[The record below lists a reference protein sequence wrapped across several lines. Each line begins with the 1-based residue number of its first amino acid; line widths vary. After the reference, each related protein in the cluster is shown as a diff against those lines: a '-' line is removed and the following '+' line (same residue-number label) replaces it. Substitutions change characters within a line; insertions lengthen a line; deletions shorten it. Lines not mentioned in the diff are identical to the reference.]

1 VNESGDPPAP
11 ANPSH
16 PVGSGADPRADPGT
30 GVVLVVE
37 RDPGVAELERLYLSR
52 EGFEVVIE
60 AEPAAAAAAAVRLR
74 PVAVVLD
81 LPESAETA
89 AYERIAAAAHPAPIV
104 CVTAASQEPPPG
116 AAHHVVRPFS
126 PRRLVA
132 AVAEVLRG
140 EDDGPPPPGVLRSG
154 AVTLDRRTRTVIA
167 AGRSAALTAAEF
179 DLLEFLLRNPGRVY
193 SREQLLAGAWDVS
206 GSVGVRTVDVHIAQL
221 RAKLGE
227 ISPIRTVRGVGYV
240 ADE

>member
-1 VNESGDPPAP
+1 VSGPADPAGPA
-11 ANPSH
+11 
-16 PVGSGADPRADPGT
+16 GADSAA

-37 RDPGVAELERLYLSR
+37 RDPGVAELERLYLAR
-52 EGFEVVIE
+52 EGFDVVVE
-60 AEPAAAAAAAVRLR
+60 ADPAAAADTASRLR

-81 LPESAETA
+81 LSEA
-89 AYERIAAAAHPAPIV
+89 AGMVAYDPIAAAVHPAPVV
-104 CVTAASQEPPPG
+104 CVTAANQDPPPG

-140 EDDGPPPPGVLRSG
+140 EDDGPAPPGVLRSG
-154 AVTLDRRTRTVIA
+154 AVTLDRRTRTAIV

-227 ISPIRTVRGVGYV
+227 TSPIRTVRGVGYV

>member
-1 VNESGDPPAP
+1 LSAAVGAAGREPAAP
-11 ANPSH
+11 
-16 PVGSGADPRADPGT
+16 GA

-37 RDPGVAELERLYLSR
+37 RDAGVAELERLYLAR
-52 EGFEVVIE
+52 EGFDVVIE
-60 AEPAAAAAAAVRLR
+60 ADPAAAAATAASLR
-74 PVAVVLD
+74 PVAVVVD
-81 LPESAETA
+81 LSEAVGAISYDE
-89 AYERIAAAAHPAPIV
+89 IAAAARPAPVV
-104 CVTAASQEPPPG
+104 CLTGAGQDPPVG

-126 PRRLVA
+126 PRQLVA

-140 EDDGPPPPGVLRSG
+140 EEDVPAPPGLLRSG
-154 AVTLDRRTRTVIA
+154 SVTLDRRTRTVVA

-227 ISPIRTVRGVGYV
+227 TSPIRTVRGVGYV
-240 ADE
+240 ADQ

>member
-1 VNESGDPPAP
+1 V
-11 ANPSH
+11 
-16 PVGSGADPRADPGT
+16 SGAADPAGADSGA

-37 RDPGVAELERLYLSR
+37 RDPGVAELERLYLAR
-52 EGFEVVIE
+52 EGFDVVIE
-60 AEPAAAAAAAVRLR
+60 ADPAAAAATAARLR

-81 LPESAETA
+81 LSESAGMA
-89 AYERIAAAAHPAPIV
+89 GYDQIAAAAHPAPVV
-104 CVTAASQEPPPG
+104 CVTAASHEPPPG

-140 EDDGPPPPGVLRSG
+140 ADDGPAPPGVLRSG

-206 GSVGVRTVDVHIAQL
+206 GSVGVRTVDVHVAQL

-227 ISPIRTVRGVGYV
+227 TSPIRTVRGVGYV

>member
-1 VNESGDPPAP
+1 MTGAQGPERPPAGP
-11 ANPSH
+11 A
-16 PVGSGADPRADPGT
+16 GTAGFGT
-30 GVVLVVE
+30 GVLLVVE
-37 RDPGVAELERLYLSR
+37 RDPGVAELERLYLAR

-60 AEPAAAAAAAVRLR
+60 PDPGAAAAIAAKLR

-81 LPESAETA
+81 LAEA
-89 AYERIAAAAHPAPIV
+89 AGAVPYDQIAAAARPAPIV
-104 CVTAASQEPPPG
+104 CVTAAGQDPPPG

-132 AVAEVLRG
+132 AVATVLRG
-140 EDDGPPPPGVLRSG
+140 EDDGPAPPGVLRSG
-154 AVTLDRRTRTVIA
+154 AVTLDRRTRTVVA

-179 DLLEFLLRNPGRVY
+179 DLLEFLLRNPGRVF

-206 GSVGVRTVDVHIAQL
+206 GGVGARTVDVHIAQL

-227 ISPIRTVRGVGYV
+227 TSPIRTVRGVGYI
-240 ADE
+240 ADQ

>member
-1 VNESGDPPAP
+1 M
-11 ANPSH
+11 
-16 PVGSGADPRADPGT
+16 SGAADPAAT
-30 GVVLVVE
+30 SASDVVLVVE
-37 RDPGVAELERLYLSR
+37 RDPAVAELERLYLVR
-52 EGFEVVIE
+52 EGFDVVIE
-60 AEPAAAAAAAVRLR
+60 ADPAAAAATAARLR
-74 PVAVVLD
+74 PGVVVFD
-81 LPESAETA
+81 LSEGAGP
-89 AYERIAAAAHPAPIV
+89 AYDEIAAAAHPAPVV
-104 CVTAASQEPPPG
+104 CVTGASQEPPPG
-116 AAHHVVRPFS
+116 VAHHVIRPFS

-140 EDDGPPPPGVLRSG
+140 ADDVPDPPGVLRSG

-193 SREQLLAGAWDVS
+193 SREQLLAGAWNVS

-227 ISPIRTVRGVGYV
+227 TSPIRTVRGVGYV

>member
-1 VNESGDPPAP
+1 MSET
-11 ANPSH
+11 
-16 PVGSGADPRADPGT
+16 ADPAGSDS

-37 RDPGVAELERLYLSR
+37 RDPGVADLERLYLVR
-52 EGFEVVIE
+52 EGFDVVIE
-60 AEPAAAAAAAVRLR
+60 ADPAAAAATASRLR

-81 LPESAETA
+81 LSEATGMA
-89 AYERIAAAAHPAPIV
+89 AYDQIAAAAHPAPVV
-104 CVTAASQEPPPG
+104 CVTAAGQDPPPG
-116 AAHHVVRPFS
+116 AAHHIVRPFS

-140 EDDGPPPPGVLRSG
+140 EDDGPAPPGVLRSG

-206 GSVGVRTVDVHIAQL
+206 GSVGVRTVDVHVAQL

-227 ISPIRTVRGVGYV
+227 TSPIRTVRGVGYV

>member
-1 VNESGDPPAP
+1 VTGSRGHADDGREPAAP
-11 ANPSH
+11 
-16 PVGSGADPRADPGT
+16 GA

-37 RDPGVAELERLYLSR
+37 RDQGVAELERLYLSR
-52 EGFEVVIE
+52 EGFDVVIE
-60 AEPAAAAAAAVRLR
+60 ADPAAAVAAAAKFH

-81 LPESAETA
+81 LSEASGPVP
-89 AYERIAAAAHPAPIV
+89 YDQIAAAAHPAPVV
-104 CVTAASQEPPPG
+104 CVTAAGEDPPSG

-126 PRRLVA
+126 PRQLVA

-140 EDDGPPPPGVLRSG
+140 EDDAPAPPGVLRSG
-154 AVTLDRRTRTVIA
+154 AVTLDRGTRTATV
-167 AGRSAALTAAEF
+167 AGRAAALTAAEF

-227 ISPIRTVRGVGYV
+227 TSPIRTVRGVGYV

>member
-1 VNESGDPPAP
+1 MA
-11 ANPSH
+11 
-16 PVGSGADPRADPGT
+16 GA

-37 RDPGVAELERLYLSR
+37 RDPGVAELERLYLAR
-52 EGFEVVIE
+52 EGFDVVIE
-60 AEPAAAAAAAVRLR
+60 TDPAAAAGAVSKLQ

-81 LPESAETA
+81 LAEA
-89 AYERIAAAAHPAPIV
+89 AGAVPYDQIAAAAHPAPVV
-104 CVTAASQEPPPG
+104 CVTAAGQDPPPG

-126 PRRLVA
+126 PRRLVT

-140 EDDGPPPPGVLRSG
+140 EDDEPAPPGVLRSG
-154 AVTLDRRTRTVIA
+154 AVTLDRRTRTVIVD
-167 AGRSAALTAAEF
+167 GRSAALTAAEF

-227 ISPIRTVRGVGYV
+227 TSPIRTVRGVGYV

>member
-1 VNESGDPPAP
+1 M
-11 ANPSH
+11 
-16 PVGSGADPRADPGT
+16 SGAADPASAAAAGA
-30 GVVLVVE
+30 GVVLVIE
-37 RDPGVAELERLYLSR
+37 RDPGVAELERLYLAR
-52 EGFEVVIE
+52 EGFDVVIE
-60 AEPAAAAAAAVRLR
+60 ADLAAAAATAARLR
-74 PVAVVLD
+74 PVVVVLD
-81 LPESAETA
+81 LSEGAGMA
-89 AYERIAAAAHPAPIV
+89 GYDRIAAAAHPAPVV

-116 AAHHVVRPFS
+116 AAHHVIRPFS

-140 EDDGPPPPGVLRSG
+140 ADEGPAPPGVLRSG
-154 AVTLDRRTRTVIA
+154 AVTLDPRTRTVIA

-193 SREQLLAGAWDVS
+193 SREQLLAGAWNVS

-227 ISPIRTVRGVGYV
+227 TSPIRTVRGVGYI